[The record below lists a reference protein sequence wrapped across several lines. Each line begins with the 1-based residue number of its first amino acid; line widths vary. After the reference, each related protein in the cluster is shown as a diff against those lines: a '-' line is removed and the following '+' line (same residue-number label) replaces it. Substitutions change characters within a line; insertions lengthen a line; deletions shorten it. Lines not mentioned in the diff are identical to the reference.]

1 MTGKHF
7 WSVTFP
13 VLRNKYAIT
22 ILVFIVWILFF
33 DQNNLMNRFSSIK
46 KLKKLEK
53 EKIYYKNKIQE
64 DQKRIKEL
72 TSDKNDL
79 EKFARE
85 KYLMKKDNEDI
96 FVIIERNK

>member
-1 MTGKHF
+1 MTGKRF

-13 VLRNKYAIT
+13 ILRNKYVIT
-22 ILVFIVWILFF
+22 ILIFSVWILFF

-46 KLKKLEK
+46 KLNKLEK
-53 EKIYYKNKIQE
+53 EKIYYKNKIEE
-64 DQKRIKEL
+64 DQRRIKEL
-72 TSDKNDL
+72 TSDKEDL

-96 FVIIERNK
+96 FVIIKKEK